1 MAKRGTLAISDL
13 SQLEDAIEAYFD
25 SRMATRMV
33 PVGKVDGEISYER
46 EEYMK
51 PPTISGLA
59 LALGIDRRTFL
70 RYLNGE
76 GTRSEELSQALSR
89 ARLRAAEWW
98 EEALAVREASNGAR
112 FWLETSGE
120 IGNEDEGGGTGE
132 GFAVQVIPPAAGEQ
146 LKAIPKWE
154 PEGDDDE

>member
-13 SQLEDAIEAYFD
+13 SQLEHAIDQYFD
-25 SRMATRMV
+25 SRMAVRMV
-33 PVGKVDGEISYER
+33 PMGKVDGEMVYER

-59 LALGIDRRTFL
+59 LALGIDRRTL
-70 RYLNGE
+70 VRYANGE
-76 GTRSEELSQALSR
+76 GTRGDELSHALSR

-120 IGNEDEGGGTGE
+120 IGSEDEGAGGTGN
-132 GFAVQVIPPAAGEQ
+132 GFAMNVIAPAASDGAQ
-146 LKAIPKWE
+146 LAIPKWE
-154 PEGDDDE
+154 PKED